1 MSKQIGGVVFKY
13 LVRNLPIGDIW
24 LNESEHLL
32 SCLGHL
38 DKNTIVDLE
47 ETQKLEDFSG
57 LGGNFV
63 DTTDANNEVY
73 FGLSWDK
80 EVTRCTSSTLESD
93 LFSFLSKV
101 FLGVCLSTLEDYFAL
116 CLLCLQKDVRLS
128 E

>member
-1 MSKQIGGVVFKY
+1 MA
-13 LVRNLPIGDIW
+13 RNLPIGDIW
-24 LNESEHLL
+24 LNKSEHLL

-38 DKNTIVDLE
+38 DENTIVDLE

-80 EVTRCTSSTLESD
+80 EVTRCTSSTLESN

-101 FLGVCLSTLEDYFAL
+101 FLGVCLSTLEYYFAL
-116 CLLCLQKDVRLS
+116 CLLCLYKDVRLS